1 MKMAKK
7 DIDNMNLIL
16 NVNQILQTGGL
27 ITDEESNQTEKI
39 LNTINFLQN
48 KSNSKDYKVLDE
60 LLGEIMF
67 LKEIV
72 AKKYIKLGF
81 AVGESEDYTNL
92 IGEGENNEK

>member
-1 MKMAKK
+1 MTKK
-7 DIDNMNLIL
+7 DIENMNLLL
-16 NVNQILQTGGL
+16 NVNQVLQSGGL
-27 ITDEESNQTEKI
+27 ATDEESEQTEKI

-48 KSNSKDYKVLDE
+48 KSNSKDYKALDE

-81 AVGESEDYTNL
+81 ALETARDYKDI